1 MNMTLDL
8 PQVKKKQKQN
18 SSTVSISTDEVIV
31 TIKQLTQL
39 IGQLIAT
46 AIQVL
51 PAPLQCRPVQRQ
63 QILDFSK
70 EETYDCLVTL
80 TEEVKGRP

>member
-8 PQVKKKQKQN
+8 PRVKKKTKQN

-51 PAPLQCRPVQRQ
+51 PAPLQYRAVQRQ

-70 EETYDCLVTL
+70 EENYDCLVTL